1 MRTLV
6 WSLIIGLAGI
16 GVIVLALL
24 FIARSQPDK
33 SLAGKV
39 LSVIQGQD
47 GRLSS
52 SKFQWFVW
60 TIAAVGGFSAL
71 FAARALRG
79 ASAGDIGVP
88 ANILIALGFSTATM
102 ATAKGITTA
111 YIAGGRVDKSADKS
125 SLKGGILTDDDGIAD
140 LSKIQ
145 LITWTIIAI
154 AIWIYLVLT
163 RLGDIAYAKNLDAA
177 SASLPDIPT
186 ALMVL
191 MGLSQGGYLGKKL
204 VTVDA
209 FHLSLDALIPSTAK
223 PKEVVA
229 LYGEGFGEAKADARA
244 LPAND
249 NSAVLVGG
257 RKADTAMW
265 SDRQVQF
272 QVPELSPDNNIWS
285 GSEPVPV
292 GVVMDGHMSDKTLT
306 LTVIGPP
313 SQTV

>member
-1 MRTLV
+1 MRNLV
-6 WSLIIGLAGI
+6 WSLILGLAGI
-16 GVIVLALL
+16 GVVVLALL
-24 FIARSQPDK
+24 LITRSQPDK
-33 SLAGKV
+33 TLAGKV

-47 GRLSS
+47 GRLST

-88 ANILIALGFSTATM
+88 ANILIALGFSTVTM

-125 SLKGGILTDDDGIAD
+125 SLKGGLLTDDDGIAD

-145 LITWTIIAI
+145 LVTWTIIAI
-154 AIWIYLVLT
+154 GIWTYLVLT

-177 SASLPDIPT
+177 SASLPDIPA

-204 VTVDA
+204 VTIDA
-209 FHLSLDALIPSTAK
+209 FNLSLDSLVPSTAK
-223 PKEVVA
+223 PKEIVA
-229 LYGEGFGEAKADARA
+229 LYGSGFGEAKSDAMA
-244 LPAND
+244 LPAKD

-265 SDRQVQF
+265 SDGQIQF
-272 QVPELSPDNNIWS
+272 QVPELSPDNNSWS
-285 GSEPVPV
+285 GTEPVPV

-306 LTVIGPP
+306 LTVVGPA
-313 SQTV
+313 SVST

>member
-1 MRTLV
+1 MHHH
-6 WSLIIGLAGI
+6 LIDVGAVEIRCLLDEHQAPDHGPGRHDPTHAQAGREDLGERAAI
-16 GVIVLALL
+16 DG
-24 FIARSQPDK
+24 ARAVDAAAPRN
-33 SLAGKV
+33 L
-39 LSVIQGQD
+39 QGQD

-154 AIWIYLVLT
+154 AIWI
-163 RLGDIAYAKNLDAA
+163 
-177 SASLPDIPT
+177 
-186 ALMVL
+186 
-191 MGLSQGGYLGKKL
+191 
-204 VTVDA
+204 
-209 FHLSLDALIPSTAK
+209 
-223 PKEVVA
+223 
-229 LYGEGFGEAKADARA
+229 
-244 LPAND
+244 
-249 NSAVLVGG
+249 
-257 RKADTAMW
+257 
-265 SDRQVQF
+265 
-272 QVPELSPDNNIWS
+272 
-285 GSEPVPV
+285 
-292 GVVMDGHMSDKTLT
+292 
-306 LTVIGPP
+306 
-313 SQTV
+313 